1 MKKTDIALIGLG
13 YVGLPLALA
22 FAKRYHVV
30 GFDVD
35 GKKCNNLKKGLVSRD
50 QCDATKL
57 RNALDHG
64 NFHIT
69 NKLNDTKACN
79 YYIIAVPTP
88 VSKDYHADPTLLKKA
103 CEMVGQ
109 VIDKDDTVV
118 IESTVWPG
126 MTEEICVPI
135 LEKVSGLKLNTD
147 FFVGYSPERINPG
160 DSQHPVER
168 IKKIVSGSTPATAT
182 ALEKL
187 YGSILL
193 KASKV
198 MENCQRDVLIAFA
211 NEMHTIFSALGINTE
226 DVIAA
231 ASTKWNFI
239 PMHPGLVGGHCIPVD
254 PYYLIDK
261 ADTVGIDARLLK
273 TARSVNNN
281 MAIDYAHR
289 IADKLRRSG
298 GTSVLLLGFAFK
310 PNCDDIRNTR
320 VADVYNELKKTVSDI
335 TICDPLIDVEKAKE
349 NCYDVIAVT
358 TAHDIFSRDAFL
370 HIEHKPIMHLCEKVT
385 E

>member
-1 MKKTDIALIGLG
+1 
-13 YVGLPLALA
+13 
-22 FAKRYHVV
+22 
-30 GFDVD
+30 
-35 GKKCNNLKKGLVSRD
+35 
-50 QCDATKL
+50 
-57 RNALDHG
+57 
-64 NFHIT
+64 
-69 NKLNDTKACN
+69 
-79 YYIIAVPTP
+79 
-88 VSKDYHADPTLLKKA
+88 
-103 CEMVGQ
+103 
-109 VIDKDDTVV
+109 
-118 IESTVWPG
+118 
-126 MTEEICVPI
+126 VPI
-135 LEKVSGLKLNTD
+135 LEKVSGMTLNTD

-193 KASKV
+193 NGTYKAPCIRMAEASKV

-211 NEMHTIFSALGINTE
+211 NEMHTIFTALGINTE

-239 PMHPGLVGGHCIPVD
+239 PLHPGLVGGHCIPVD

-261 ADTVGIDARLLK
+261 AETVGVDAKLLK
-273 TARSVNNN
+273 TAREVNNN
-281 MAIDYAHR
+281 MAIAYAHR
-289 IADKLRRSG
+289 IEDRLKEKG
-298 GTSVLLLGFAFK
+298 GSSVLLLGFAFK

-349 NCYDVIAVT
+349 NYGITVVHSLPRNKKYDVVAVT

-370 HIEHKPIMHLCEKVT
+370 NIEYKPIMHLCEKPS